1 MYINFIIQNFELI
14 VISILLII
22 TISTISIFFIQSNFI
37 KNTSKKIDYY
47 HDMIKINNS
56 ELAEYIKTLSKITE
70 INKQKLDDLILDTS
84 NIEKNLLN
92 IKAIKGS
99 DDILTLAIE
108 LVRSG
113 SSKEEIKSK
122 TGLNDSEIETIYA
135 YHKNVKISY
144 DIIAALPESI
154 NFLESSR

>member
-14 VISILLII
+14 VITILFII
-22 TISTISIFFIQSNFI
+22 TISTISIFFLQSNFI
-37 KNTSKKIDYY
+37 KNTSKKIDNY

-135 YHKNVKISY
+135 YHKNVK
-144 DIIAALPESI
+144 
-154 NFLESSR
+154 N

>member
-37 KNTSKKIDYY
+37 KNTRKKIDNY

-70 INKQKLDDLILDTS
+70 INKQKLDDLMLDTS

-122 TGLNDSEIETIYA
+122 TGLNDNEIETIYA
-135 YHKNVKISY
+135 YHKNVK
-144 DIIAALPESI
+144 
-154 NFLESSR
+154 N